1 MKEIC
6 INIAGC
12 NSLGDTLCATPIV
25 RKISKSYNRKVHVIS
40 KHPDLFK
47 NSPYVNRNIPYTD
60 EEFDRVNKEY
70 EVMSTFDVSYKDN
83 GVCNKHNVMDIRQ
96 LHAINLGFML
106 TKDEMTL
113 DYIPN
118 EDVTLPHLPNK
129 YVLIHPVQN
138 WNSRTW
144 PAKNWQMLTQLLN
157 EKGISVISIGKN
169 SSELGGSNV
178 DKPVFDFPIKLGY
191 NLMNQT
197 SLDQTWHLINNSMCF
212 VTMDSGL
219 LHLAGTTDAEIIQLG
234 SSINPEFR
242 TPYRNGSQE
251 YKYHYVR
258 GGCGL
263 NCASD
268 MKYGVREWGSIQGI
282 PSLVNCL
289 ERKKTFECH
298 PSVLHVY
305 NKIIE
310 IIDKNKNYHNIF

>member
-47 NSPYVNRNIPYTD
+47 NSPYVDRNIPNTD

-96 LHAINLGFML
+96 FHVINLGFML

-157 EKGISVISIGKN
+157 EKGVLVISIGKN

-197 SLDQTWHLINNSMCF
+197 SLDQTWHLMNNCSCF
-212 VTMDSGL
+212 ITMDSGL
-219 LHLAGTTDAEIIQLG
+219 LHLAGTTDCEIIQLG

-242 TPYRNGSQE
+242 SPYRHGSQQ
-251 YKYHYVR
+251 YKYHYVN

-263 NCASD
+263 HCASD
-268 MKYGVREWGSIQGI
+268 MKYGVQEWGSIQGI

-289 ERKKTFECH
+289 ERKETFECH

>member
-47 NSPYVNRNIPYTD
+47 NSPYVDRNIPYTD

-96 LHAINLGFML
+96 FHAINLGFML

-268 MKYGVREWGSIQGI
+268 MKYGVQEWGSIQGI

-289 ERKKTFECH
+289 ERKETFECH

>member
-47 NSPYVNRNIPYTD
+47 NSPYVDRNIPYTD

-144 PAKNWQMLTQLLN
+144 TAKNWQMLTQLLN
-157 EKGISVISIGKN
+157 EKGVSVISIGKN

-178 DKPVFDFPIKLGY
+178 DKPVFDFPIKLGH

-197 SLDQTWHLINNSMCF
+197 SLDQTWHLMNNCSCF
-212 VTMDSGL
+212 ITMDSGL
-219 LHLAGTTDAEIIQLG
+219 LHLAGTTDCEIIQLG
-234 SSINPEFR
+234 SSIDPEFR
-242 TPYRNGSQE
+242 SPYRHGSQQ
-251 YKYHYVR
+251 YKYHYVN

-263 NCASD
+263 HCASD
-268 MKYGVREWGSIQGI
+268 MKHGVREWGSIQGI

-289 ERKKTFECH
+289 ENKKSFECH
-298 PSVLHVY
+298 PSVLQVY
-305 NKIIE
+305 LKILE
-310 IIDKNKNYHNIF
+310 IVS

>member
-12 NSLGDTLCATPIV
+12 NALGDTLCATPIV

-47 NSPYVNRNIPYTD
+47 NSPYVDRNIPYTD

-70 EVMSTFDVSYKDN
+70 EVMSTFDVSYKEN
-83 GVCNKHNVMDIRQ
+83 GVCNKHNTMDIRQ
-96 LHAINLGFML
+96 FHAINLGFML
-106 TKDEMTL
+106 TKNEMTL
-113 DYIPN
+113 DY
-118 EDVTLPHLPNK
+118 LPNDVSLPDLPKK

-138 WNSRTW
+138 WESRTW
-144 PAKNWQMLTQLLN
+144 PIKNWQMLTQLLN
-157 EKGISVISIGKN
+157 EKGIYVISVGKD

-197 SLDQTWHLINNSMCF
+197 SIDQTWHLINNSSCF

-219 LHLAGTTDAEIIQLG
+219 LHLAGTTDVEIIQLG
-234 SSINPEFR
+234 SSIDPEFR
-242 TPYRNGSQE
+242 SPYRNGSQE
-251 YKYHYVR
+251 YKYHYVS

-263 NCASD
+263 HCASD

-282 PSLVNCL
+282 PSLVKCL
-289 ERKKTFECH
+289 EKKETFECH
-298 PSVLHVY
+298 PNILSVY
-305 NKIIE
+305 NKILE
-310 IIDKNKNYHNIF
+310 IV

>member
-47 NSPYVNRNIPYTD
+47 NSPYVDRNIPYTD

-144 PAKNWQMLTQLLN
+144 TAKNWQMLTQLLN

-178 DKPVFDFPIKLGY
+178 DKPVFDFPIKLGH

-197 SLDQTWHLINNSMCF
+197 SLDQTWHLMNNCSCF
-212 VTMDSGL
+212 ITMDSGL
-219 LHLAGTTDAEIIQLG
+219 LHLAGTTDCEIIQLG
-234 SSINPEFR
+234 SSIDPEFR
-242 TPYRNGSQE
+242 SPYRHGSQQ
-251 YKYHYVR
+251 YKYHYVN

-263 NCASD
+263 HCASD
-268 MKYGVREWGSIQGI
+268 MKHGVREWGSIQGI

-289 ERKKTFECH
+289 ENKKSFECH
-298 PSVLHVY
+298 PSVLQVY
-305 NKIIE
+305 LKILE
-310 IIDKNKNYHNIF
+310 IVS

>member
-47 NSPYVNRNIPYTD
+47 NSPYVDRNIPYTD

-96 LHAINLGFML
+96 FHVINLGFML

-157 EKGISVISIGKN
+157 EKGVLVISIGKN

-197 SLDQTWHLINNSMCF
+197 SLDQTWHLMNNCSCF
-212 VTMDSGL
+212 ITMDSGL
-219 LHLAGTTDAEIIQLG
+219 LHLAGTTDCEIIQLG

-242 TPYRNGSQE
+242 SPYRHGSQQ
-251 YKYHYVR
+251 YKYHYVN

-263 NCASD
+263 HCASD
-268 MKYGVREWGSIQGI
+268 MKYGVQEWGSIQGI

-289 ERKKTFECH
+289 ERKETFECH

>member
-6 INIAGC
+6 IDITGC
-12 NSLGDTLCATPIV
+12 RALGDTICATPV
-25 RKISKSYNRKVHVIS
+25 VKKISQTYNNQVSVIS
-40 KHPDLFK
+40 HHSEIFL
-47 NSPYVNRNIPYTD
+47 NLPYVKDSFQYTSELLD
-60 EEFDRVNKEY
+60 KIKSDY
-70 EVMSTFDVSYKDN
+70 QILSTFDVSYKDN

-118 EDVTLPHLPNK
+118 EDVILPHLPNK

-178 DKPVFDFPIKLGY
+178 DKPVFDFPIKLGH

-197 SLDQTWHLINNSMCF
+197 SLDQTWHLINNCSCF
-212 VTMDSGL
+212 ITMDSGL
-219 LHLAGTTDAEIIQLG
+219 LHLAGTTDCEIIQLG

-242 TPYRNGSQE
+242 
-251 YKYHYVR
+251 
-258 GGCGL
+258 
-263 NCASD
+263 
-268 MKYGVREWGSIQGI
+268 
-282 PSLVNCL
+282 
-289 ERKKTFECH
+289 
-298 PSVLHVY
+298 
-305 NKIIE
+305 
-310 IIDKNKNYHNIF
+310 

>member
-6 INIAGC
+6 IDITGC
-12 NSLGDTLCATPIV
+12 RALGDTICATPV
-25 RKISKSYNRKVHVIS
+25 VKKISQTYNNQVSVIS
-40 KHPDLFK
+40 HHSEIFSNL
-47 NSPYVNRNIPYTD
+47 PYVKDSFQYTSELLD
-60 EEFDRVNKEY
+60 KIKSDY
-70 EVMSTFDVSYKDN
+70 QILSTFDVSYKDN

-118 EDVTLPHLPNK
+118 KDVILPHLPNK
-129 YVLIHPVQN
+129 YVLIHSVQN

-197 SLDQTWHLINNSMCF
+197 SLDQTWHLMNNCSCF
-212 VTMDSGL
+212 ITMDSGL
-219 LHLAGTTDAEIIQLG
+219 LHLAGTTDCEIIQLG

-242 TPYRNGSQE
+242 SPYRHGSQQ
-251 YKYHYVR
+251 YKYHYVN
-258 GGCGL
+258 GGCEL
-263 NCASD
+263 HCASD
-268 MKYGVREWGSIQGI
+268 MKHGVREWGSIQGI

-289 ERKKTFECH
+289 ENKKSFECH
-298 PSVLHVY
+298 PSVLQVY
-305 NKIIE
+305 LKVLE
-310 IIDKNKNYHNIF
+310 IVN